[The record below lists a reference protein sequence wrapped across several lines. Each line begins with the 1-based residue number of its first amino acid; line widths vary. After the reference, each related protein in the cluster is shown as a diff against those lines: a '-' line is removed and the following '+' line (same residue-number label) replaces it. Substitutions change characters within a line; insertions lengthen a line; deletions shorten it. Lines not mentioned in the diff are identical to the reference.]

1 MAFQLL
7 SSLALF
13 VAATFQAASQRPS
26 VLSACF
32 LALFGAERMAT
43 SVAPVTQHALLTRT
57 QLSIWRRAL
66 VLSMFAIAGEC
77 VVQGLYVSLGPHW
90 PRSAAGARALR
101 WLGFAE
107 LDGASAYL
115 ADFFPFFALA
125 CFASAQLF
133 LHRVAAAEVAALTI
147 GLPGTR
153 VGAHA
158 TEAAVAAALAAA
170 AAESG
175 TAVTDGGSTMDGFD
189 RSVPSWATPAAL
201 SLAVVAG
208 AAVPSFAAAPYLAC
222 ALLALA
228 TWGLPSRAQLCSRRS
243 R

>member
-90 PRSAAGARALR
+90 PRSAAGACGGGGR
-101 WLGFAE
+101 
-107 LDGASAYL
+107 
-115 ADFFPFFALA
+115 
-125 CFASAQLF
+125 
-133 LHRVAAAEVAALTI
+133 RV
-147 GLPGTR
+147 
-153 VGAHA
+153 
-158 TEAAVAAALAAA
+158 
-170 AAESG
+170 
-175 TAVTDGGSTMDGFD
+175 
-189 RSVPSWATPAAL
+189 
-201 SLAVVAG
+201 
-208 AAVPSFAAAPYLAC
+208 
-222 ALLALA
+222 
-228 TWGLPSRAQLCSRRS
+228 
-243 R
+243 

>member
-77 VVQGLYVSLGPHW
+77 VVQAVSYTH
-90 PRSAAGARALR
+90 
-101 WLGFAE
+101 
-107 LDGASAYL
+107 
-115 ADFFPFFALA
+115 
-125 CFASAQLF
+125 
-133 LHRVAAAEVAALTI
+133 LT
-147 GLPGTR
+147 LPTIC
-153 VGAHA
+153 
-158 TEAAVAAALAAA
+158 
-170 AAESG
+170 
-175 TAVTDGGSTMDGFD
+175 
-189 RSVPSWATPAAL
+189 SV
-201 SLAVVAG
+201 
-208 AAVPSFAAAPYLAC
+208 
-222 ALLALA
+222 
-228 TWGLPSRAQLCSRRS
+228 
-243 R
+243 

>member
-158 TEAAVAAALAAA
+158 TEADISPSRLTLYERALAETSEPCAA
-170 AAESG
+170 SGDDARRVRCVERTTGTRAARSRLSAL
-175 TAVTDGGSTMDGFD
+175 AVT
-189 RSVPSWATPAAL
+189 
-201 SLAVVAG
+201 
-208 AAVPSFAAAPYLAC
+208 
-222 ALLALA
+222 
-228 TWGLPSRAQLCSRRS
+228 
-243 R
+243 